1 VIDYCLLHIGS
12 FWKADTE
19 PGQQPQSL
27 GSIAILNAE
36 SIEIALQTLKED
48 MYYKNNVWD
57 WDKVCKDLPKHTSY
71 CTNTIIS

>member
-1 VIDYCLLHIGS
+1 MIDYCFSRIGS

-27 GSIAILNAE
+27 GSIGILNAE
-36 SIEIALQTLKED
+36 SIEMALQTLKED

-57 WDKVCKDLPKHTSY
+57 WDKVRKYL
-71 CTNTIIS
+71 